1 MDRHLKFI
9 LTSQL
14 FLRQTFLGRT
24 LDQGSYKELQPFF
37 KDFSRTPLDFQGPPT
52 TNTISQI
59 VQKCA
64 FLVYSNKALRLKL
77 FASPTSLQ
85 FSVHLIVLN

>member
-14 FLRQTFLGRT
+14 FLRQTPLGRA
-24 LDQGSYKELQPFF
+24 LDQGSYKKLQPFF

-64 FLVYSNKALRLKL
+64 FPVNSHLR
-77 FASPTSLQ
+77 P
-85 FSVHLIVLN
+85 